1 MAEDSELLVGVLMG
15 SKSDWKT
22 MQHTRNTLKEFGV
35 GCECRVLSA
44 HRTPGETVEYVKAAE
59 GRGIEVLIAAAG
71 GAAHLAGVSEL
82 SGSYLENLVLGDL
95 NAWRDASEPRAE
107 ILFWRTHSGEEVD
120 FLIEVGGLLLPIEV
134 KAARRV
140 TPRDARHL
148 QTFLAEYGDAVLGGL
163 VLYGGEDVFWLAEG
177 ILAAPWW
184 KVI

>member
-1 MAEDSELLVGVLMG
+1 MNRPGQTASRYLSLLETSYQLVRLEPYSVNRTKRLA
-15 SKSDWKT
+15 KTPKLYWSDT
-22 MQHTRNTLKEFGV
+22 GL
-35 GCECRVLSA
+35 
-44 HRTPGETVEYVKAAE
+44 
-59 GRGIEVLIAAAG
+59 
-71 GAAHLAGVSEL
+71 AAHLAGVSEL

-107 ILFWRTHSGEEVD
+107 ILHWRTHSGEEVD

-148 QTFLAEYGDAVLGGL
+148 QTFRREYGDAVLAGL

-177 ILAAPWW
+177 ILASPWW